1 MKRKREWE
9 SDERDNERRI
19 DCDERMREKKREKE
33 KDRFRQI
40 ERDKDKYKQRDK
52 KRQIQIDG
60 QTNSKWQEM
69 KWDAAPKSTQE
80 YLRKTRK
87 TESFK
92 GNKTWQPKVYIL

>member
-52 KRQIQIDG
+52 KKTDADRRTDKQQVTGGD
-60 QTNSKWQEM
+60 EM
-69 KWDAAPKSTQE
+69 RRSTKK
-80 YLRKTRK
+80 Y
-87 TESFK
+87 SGIFK
-92 GNKTWQPKVYIL
+92 ENKKDWII